1 MAVSSSLI
9 KGNRMFWARIENG
22 TVFETTTIDPA
33 ERFHPDLI
41 WQACPS
47 DVEPGW
53 TVEDGQFSPPPAG
66 PMLDQVDAERVWRNS
81 ELQATEW
88 LVTRHRDEQDLNRAP
103 SLTAEQFSE
112 LLTYRQTLRDW
123 PQTGEFPGAEFRPVA
138 PSWIAEQ
145 TQ

>member
-1 MAVSSSLI
+1 
-9 KGNRMFWARIENG
+9 
-22 TVFETTTIDPA
+22 
-33 ERFHPDLI
+33 
-41 WQACPS
+41 
-47 DVEPGW
+47 
-53 TVEDGQFSPPPAG
+53 
-66 PMLDQVDAERVWRNS
+66 MLDQVDAERVWRNS